1 MGELGFSYKDLYP
14 SYGGDETSTEAIPDE
29 NDMDALNENADDAE
43 HLRTRLPQLTMH
55 APEGTYLVWVDFRR
69 LGLGGRRS
77 CSRSK

>member
-43 HLRTRLPQLTMH
+43 KATKGARPKN
-55 APEGTYLVWVDFRR
+55 LVIAAFVLIAVVVF
-69 LGLGGRRS
+69 LGGV
-77 CSRSK
+77 K